1 MLLNLS
7 DQCRLSSFYRVRT
20 QPRRQRTC
28 TRCANR
34 TSAGRRGRTHA
45 HYTHATHGARRVEG
59 GGDVLRVT
67 GSLCFVDFSETSR
80 SAPQA
85 GSGASAINVEFIT
98 LCARAVHRCPAAA
111 QPRRVRPRSSHLAVA
126 PLSCPLA
133 PHSHAWRGSGAC
145 SAGPCPRMGTNPPID
160 ARRSI
165 ATRTYTR
172 TAHTIAASRTSPL
185 AMLSLAETATRVTAG

>member
-1 MLLNLS
+1 MGIKTNGNRWS
-7 DQCRLSSFYRVRT
+7 VSF
-20 QPRRQRTC
+20 
-28 TRCANR
+28 AE
-34 TSAGRRGRTHA
+34 
-45 HYTHATHGARRVEG
+45 ARPA
-59 GGDVLRVT
+59 GDV
-67 GSLCFVDFSETSR
+67 CESEPSVPSTSR
-80 SAPQA
+80 KPREAPKDGLWSERHQR
-85 GSGASAINVEFIT
+85 GVIT
-98 LCARAVHRCPAAA
+98 WCARAVRRCPAAA
-111 QPRRVRPRSSHLAVA
+111 QPRRVRPRNSHLTVA

-185 AMLSLAETATRVTAG
+185 AMLSLAESFPERVPQVLPWTYSTKKRYAHSGFAAPPLLLLALGRLGARSARWCP